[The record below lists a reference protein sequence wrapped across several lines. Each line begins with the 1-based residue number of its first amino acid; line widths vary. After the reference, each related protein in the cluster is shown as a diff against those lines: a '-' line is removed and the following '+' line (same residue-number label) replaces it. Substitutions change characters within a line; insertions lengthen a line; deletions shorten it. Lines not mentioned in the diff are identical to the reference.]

1 MIHPSEL
8 PLKVKQWGKP
18 LKAMLTKMKA
28 KPPKNLDEIFQTLH
42 EETFEKIDCLNCAN
56 CCKTTSP
63 EFFEKDIERLSKA
76 LKMKPGAFIDQYLF
90 LDTDGAYALRTAP
103 CPFLGSDNFCSVY
116 EDRPKACREFPHT
129 NHRKMHTHIHLAA
142 KNAEICPA
150 VFEILSKIE
159 VSQGYNSPIKKEF

>member
-1 MIHPSEL
+1 MINPAQL

-18 LKAMLTKMKA
+18 LKAMLLKIKA
-28 KPPKNLDEIFQTLH
+28 KPPKNLDDIFQEFH
-42 EETFEKIDCLNCAN
+42 DEAFGKIDCLNCAN

-63 EFFEKDIERLSKA
+63 EFFEKDIERLSKVF
-76 LKMKPGAFIDQYLF
+76 KMKPGAFIEKYLF
-90 LDTDGAYALRTAP
+90 LDTDGIYALKSTP

-129 NHRKMHTHIHLAA
+129 NHRKMHTYIHLAA

-150 VFEILSKIE
+150 VFDILNKIE
-159 VSQGYNSPIKKEF
+159 SSQGYNSPNKKEF